1 MDIFVARQPI
11 FNRKKEV
18 IAYELLYRDSPSNF
32 FSGAVSGS
40 KATSI
45 LLANSYFTIGI
56 SNLIQ
61 DKRAFINFDKVL
73 INNSIPLLLDKENV
87 VIEILETVVPDAA
100 FIEQIK
106 RLKKRGYIIALDDF
120 TIHYPYKEIIE
131 LADIIKVDFI
141 KSTRSEINA
150 IMKKY
155 SNNNIEF
162 VAEKVESL
170 EEFKLAFDFGFDYF
184 QGYFFSKP
192 VIIKSKSLQTMYTQ
206 FLRIYSE
213 LNTEEP
219 DYIKIASV
227 IEENV
232 DMSYKLLRL
241 VNSYTL
247 LSEITSIRH
256 ALSMVGLIEITNW
269 LNLIFLTAACEGSP
283 NEILRLSLIRS
294 KFAELLCDEF
304 GLKRIKYEV
313 SLAGLFSMLDVLLE
327 RPLDSILDELKIS
340 EDIKNAIRLNPK
352 SKLYSVYKIVID
364 YETGDWDELET
375 DMRSL
380 NIDTNLSALYFKAI
394 KSTNSLL
401 DIIYPA
407 EPKKE
412 SCPV

>member
-18 IAYELLYRDSPSNF
+18 IAYELLYRDSPANF

-56 SNLIQ
+56 SNLID
-61 DKRAFINFDKVL
+61 DKKAFINFDKVL
-73 INNSIPLLLDKENV
+73 IQNSIPLLLNKDNV

-100 FIEQIK
+100 FIEQIQG
-106 RLKKRGYIIALDDF
+106 LKKRGYTIALDDF
-120 TIHYPYKEIIE
+120 TIHYPYNEIIE

-141 KSTRSEINA
+141 NSTSSEIKE
-150 IMKKY
+150 IKRRYKDTDK
-155 SNNNIEF
+155 EF
-162 VAEKVESL
+162 IAEKIETH
-170 EEFKLAFDFGFDYF
+170 EEYKMAFDAGFDYF

-192 VIIKSKSLQTMYTQ
+192 MVIKNKSIQSMYTQ
-206 FLRIYSE
+206 FLRVYRE

-294 KFAELLCDEF
+294 KFGELLCDEF

-352 SKLYSVYKIVID
+352 SKLYPVYKIVTD
-364 YETGDWDELET
+364 YETGDWDEVEA

-401 DIIYPA
+401 DIIYPI
-407 EPKKE
+407 EPEKQH
-412 SCPV
+412 CPV

>member
-18 IAYELLYRDSPSNF
+18 IAYELLYRDSPANF

-56 SNLIQ
+56 SNLIE
-61 DKRAFINFDKVL
+61 DKKAFINFDKVL
-73 INNSIPLLLDKENV
+73 LNNSIPLLLDKEKV
-87 VIEILETVVPDAA
+87 VIEILETVEPDATLISQ
-100 FIEQIK
+100 IEDF
-106 RLKKRGYIIALDDF
+106 KKRGYTIALDDF
-120 TIHYPYKEIIE
+120 TIHYPHQEIID
-131 LADIIKVDFI
+131 LSDIIKVDFI
-141 KSTRSEINA
+141 KSTPSEIKA

-155 SNNNIEF
+155 KNRGIEF
-162 VAEKVESL
+162 VAEKVESHR
-170 EEFKLAFDFGFDYF
+170 EYKLALDLGFDYF

-192 VIIKSKSLQTMYTQ
+192 VVIKSKALQSMYTQ
-206 FLRIYSE
+206 FLRVYKE

-256 ALSMVGLIEITNW
+256 ALSMVGLIEIRNW
-269 LNLIFLTAACEGSP
+269 LNLIFLTSTCEGSP
-283 NEILRLSLIRS
+283 NEILRLSLVRS
-294 KFAELLCDEF
+294 KFAELICDEF
-304 GLKRIKYEV
+304 GLRSIKYEV
-313 SLAGLFSMLDVLLE
+313 SLAGLFSMLDALLE

-340 EDIKNAIRLNPK
+340 DDIKNAIHLNPK
-352 SKLYSVYKIVID
+352 SRLYSVYKIVID
-364 YETGDWDELET
+364 YETGDWDELAD
-375 DMRSL
+375 DMKSM

-401 DIIYPA
+401 DIIYPV
-407 EPKKE
+407 ETEKQN
-412 SCPV
+412 CPV